1 MSPVAPRH
9 GREEPVAAADLER
22 SLLAGALVLTSAR
35 RYDVGTP
42 VLGDGGNNPPSL
54 RGVWA
59 AAPYFSDGSAATLE
73 DVLRRTDPAAPR
85 VHAPQN
91 VASPPALTAE
101 QRADLAA
108 FLRAL

>member
-1 MSPVAPRH
+1 VGA
-9 GREEPVAAADLER
+9 EALER
-22 SLLAGALVLTSAR
+22 RLLAGELVLTSAR

-42 VLGDGGNNPPSL
+42 VIGDGGNNPPSL
-54 RGVWA
+54 RGAWA

-73 DVLRRTDPAAPR
+73 EAIRRTAPAAER
-85 VHAPQN
+85 VHAPEN
-91 VASPPALTAE
+91 ATRPAALSEA